1 MNYRK
6 LYIEYLLK
14 NTEDMNTYTYSCY
27 CEKDN
32 IFCYLWK
39 FFLLMAKENKNQ
51 MAVANRTENNS
62 MEMVL
67 QAVGQIVNNRQNRG
81 LGVRFSNREAI
92 DTVCKAIQVNVSES
106 ATDEQKKVAALFA
119 TEIAL
124 NSDTA
129 GEEMQRAIE
138 AMQVGLL

>member
-39 FFLLMAKENKNQ
+39 FFLLMAKENKNIKITKVFDYPVYKIK
-51 MAVANRTENNS
+51 VAN
-62 MEMVL
+62 
-67 QAVGQIVNNRQNRG
+67 
-81 LGVRFSNREAI
+81 
-92 DTVCKAIQVNVSES
+92 D
-106 ATDEQKKVAALFA
+106 
-119 TEIAL
+119 
-124 NSDTA
+124 
-129 GEEMQRAIE
+129 
-138 AMQVGLL
+138 